1 MKLCLF
7 GGTFDPPHVGHLI
20 IGEFAY
26 ENLNVEKV
34 LFIPAYIP
42 PHKTSQDFSSPNIRF
57 KMLELSIQ
65 GNPHF
70 QISRIELD
78 RTGISYSID
87 TIREIRNEFNLEQN
101 DLFFLIGSDSLIEFH
116 TWKNPEE
123 IVSLTQVVVASRPFF
138 DKKMVKNSFL
148 DKINFL
154 NAPYID
160 ISSSM
165 VRERVRKKKSIR
177 YIVTKEVNEF
187 IIKNK
192 LYAKNL

>member
-42 PHKTSQDFSSPNIRF
+42 PHKTSQDFSSPDIRF

-192 LYAKNL
+192 LYAKDL

>member
-7 GGTFDPPHVGHLI
+7 GGTFDPPHIGHLI

-34 LFIPAYIP
+34 LFVPAYIP
-42 PHKTSQDFSSPNIRF
+42 PHKTSQDFSSPDIRF

-70 QISRIELD
+70 QISTIELN
-78 RTGISYSID
+78 RKGVSYSID
-87 TIREIRNEFNLEQN
+87 TIKEIRAKFDLEKN
-101 DLFFLIGSDSLIEFH
+101 DLFFLVGSDSLIGFH

-123 IVSLTQVVVASRPFF
+123 IISLAQVVVAPRPSF
-138 DKKMVKNSFL
+138 DKEMVRNNFL
-148 DKINFL
+148 DSVRFL

-160 ISSSM
+160 ISSSI
-165 VRERVRKKKSIR
+165 VRERIREKQSIR
-177 YIVTKEVNEF
+177 YLVTKEVHEF
-187 IIKNK
+187 IMKNG
-192 LYAKNL
+192 LYFKNS

>member
-42 PHKTSQDFSSPNIRF
+42 PHKTSQDFSSPDIRF